1 MGALTIEDNLEKVYD
16 FFLHLSE
23 IFIQNPVFYNNHYP
37 AQKQIP
43 ETTGQFSWITM
54 NADDSELINEKLP
67 RQRPHLTL
75 LLTQKNSIQ
84 EVFYKNTLLVS
95 AVEKFGKV

>member
-1 MGALTIEDNLEKVYD
+1 MYD

-23 IFIQNPVFYNNHYP
+23 ICIKNPVFYNNHYL

-43 ETTGQFSWITM
+43 ETTGQFNWITM
-54 NADDSELINEKLP
+54 NTDDSDLINKKLL
-67 RQRPHLTL
+67 RQSPHLTL
-75 LLTQKNSIQ
+75 LLSQRNSIQ
-84 EVFYKNTLLVS
+84 EVFDKNIQVIR